1 MAVLALL
8 GCALCAMIVAL
19 WSIRL
24 WMQWSTGIRSS
35 TQRPSMLRRFGPPAP
50 EHVPQDW
57 KSLYIQVNDIF
68 QIIARKCALS
78 MDHNKKALGQALHQ
92 RCVGREISWF
102 TSHVLVLQTSTASR
116 VACCVVTRHPTR
128 QTPALPAPLDLS
140 SSAYLRSKW
149 HCNVTVRGSPNRQ
162 RFDDCSYP
170 AKTLRTLL

>member
-1 MAVLALL
+1 MQERTDPKNRDTESLEVTVFALLGCTLCGPLRVALWSNVLWMEMAVLALL

-68 QIIARKCALS
+68 QIIARKCALG
-78 MDHNKKALGQALHQ
+78 MDHDKQVLGQALHQ
-92 RCVGREISWF
+92 R
-102 TSHVLVLQTSTASR
+102 
-116 VACCVVTRHPTR
+116 
-128 QTPALPAPLDLS
+128 
-140 SSAYLRSKW
+140 
-149 HCNVTVRGSPNRQ
+149 
-162 RFDDCSYP
+162 
-170 AKTLRTLL
+170 